1 MDRRTFIQSSSL
13 ISAGFLAPSF
23 LSATSKSVLLNAD
36 QRKLVVIHLQGGNDG
51 LNTVVPYLQDQYYN
65 LRPELG
71 IKQGALLKFNDGLG
85 FNPALSKMH
94 ELFQQGYLGIFQGV
108 GYPMPDRSHFRS
120 TEIWQTA
127 DPVST
132 NLSDGWIG
140 RWLEFEKQIPY
151 AAMEVD
157 EQLSLALRNGSGGGM
172 AISNP
177 ARLAKLAKDPLL
189 QKIEEQNH
197 QHSHDLPAYLRMTLH
212 NSLEGAAA
220 ISTAFQKG
228 KNSAIYPNGKLSQ
241 RLSKIGKLI
250 SGGAATRIYYLHL
263 AGFDTH
269 VAQPAAHSK
278 LLTEL
283 SEALSAFTQ
292 DLKTQDKWN
301 STLVMVFSEFGRR
314 VEENAG
320 KGTDHGTA
328 GPLFLLSG
336 ALAKAGVYNEHPLL
350 TDLDEGDLRYTMDFR
365 NIYATILDE
374 WLHSSPATLIKSNP
388 TNWNLFF
395 Q

>member
-1 MDRRTFIQSSSL
+1 MDRRTFLQSTSAL
-13 ISAGFLAPSF
+13 SAGFLAPSF
-23 LSATSKSVLLNAD
+23 LSATTRNLLLNPEE
-36 QRKLVVIHLQGGNDG
+36 RKLVVIHLQGGNDG
-51 LNTVVPYLQDQYYN
+51 LNTIIPFVQDQYYN
-65 LRPELG
+65 LRPELA
-71 IKQGALLKFNDGLG
+71 IKQSALLKFSDGLG
-85 FNPALSKMH
+85 FNPALAKMQ
-94 ELFQQGYLGIFQGV
+94 ELFLQGHLGIFQGV

-127 DPVST
+127 DPLST

-140 RWLEFEKQIPY
+140 RWLEHEKQLPY

-177 ARLAKLAKDPLL
+177 ARLAKIVKDPLF
-189 QKIEEQNH
+189 QKINAQNH
-197 QHSHDLPAYLRMTLH
+197 GHTHDLPNYLRMTLH
-212 NSLEGAAA
+212 QSLEGASA
-220 ISTAFQKG
+220 ISSAFQKG
-228 KNSAIYPNGKLSQ
+228 KNVATYPNGKLSQ

-250 SGGAATRIYYLHL
+250 SGGSATRIYYLHM

-269 VAQPAAHSK
+269 VGQAAAHSK

-283 SEALSAFTQ
+283 SDSLNAFVQ
-292 DLKTQDKWN
+292 DLKAQDKWN

-328 GPLFLLSG
+328 GPVLLLSG
-336 ALAKAGVYNEHPLL
+336 ALAKAGVYNDHPSLS
-350 TDLDEGDLRYTMDFR
+350 DLEEGDLKYTMDFR

-374 WLHSSPATLIKSNP
+374 WMHSSPSALIKSNP

-395 Q
+395 